1 MTRTTIADVAKAA
14 GVSVS
19 TVSRALRGLDRVNP
33 ETRERVEKEANRL
46 HFSFSKSASSLAS
59 GKTMRIA
66 VLLPSEISSWFNS
79 HAFEGIYEVMSKADY
94 DVVPYIVWTQ
104 EDLDRFFQNLPG
116 NRNVDAIIEASFD
129 FDEAKKRVLGE
140 LTIPVVGMNAPST
153 HGLDAG
159 VAIDDAAAMSAIVRF
174 LKSLGHKT
182 LAYIG
187 QPVNASPFIC
197 SDIVREKGFLDA
209 AKECGYGDDDIIIVP
224 SLTHMDVQNEQDIYS
239 GIVAQLFSAPKQ
251 PTGICVS
258 VDATAVPLLKELRR
272 MGWRVPQDVSVV
284 GFDDDPS
291 ASIVDM
297 TTMHQNPTEI
307 GRIAARK
314 TLALLAGETLEEPF
328 SVIPTSLVLR
338 STTERV
344 H

>member
-1 MTRTTIADVAKAA
+1 VTRTTIADVAKAA

-258 VDATAVPLLKELRR
+258 VDAAAVPLLKELRR

>member
-33 ETRERVEKEANRL
+33 ETRERIEKEANRL

-258 VDATAVPLLKELRR
+258 VDAAAVPLLKELRR
-272 MGWRVPQDVSVV
+272 LGWRVPQDVSVV

>member
-140 LTIPVVGMNAPST
+140 LTIPVIGMNAPST

-258 VDATAVPLLKELRR
+258 VDAAAVPLLKELRR

>member
-258 VDATAVPLLKELRR
+258 VDAAAVPLLKGLRR

>member
-258 VDATAVPLLKELRR
+258 VDAAAVPLLKELRC

>member
-33 ETRERVEKEANRL
+33 ETRERIEKEANRL

-209 AKECGYGDDDIIIVP
+209 AKECGYGDDDTIIVP

-258 VDATAVPLLKELRR
+258 VDAAAVPLLKELRR

>member
-79 HAFEGIYEVMSKADY
+79 HAFEGIHEVMSKADY

-258 VDATAVPLLKELRR
+258 VDAAAVPLLKELRR

>member
-1 MTRTTIADVAKAA
+1 
-14 GVSVS
+14 
-19 TVSRALRGLDRVNP
+19 
-33 ETRERVEKEANRL
+33 
-46 HFSFSKSASSLAS
+46 
-59 GKTMRIA
+59 
-66 VLLPSEISSWFNS
+66 
-79 HAFEGIYEVMSKADY
+79 
-94 DVVPYIVWTQ
+94 
-104 EDLDRFFQNLPG
+104 
-116 NRNVDAIIEASFD
+116 
-129 FDEAKKRVLGE
+129 
-140 LTIPVVGMNAPST
+140 MNAPST

-239 GIVAQLFSAPKQ
+239 GIVAQLLSAPKQ

-258 VDATAVPLLKELRR
+258 VDAAAVPLLKELRR

>member
-258 VDATAVPLLKELRR
+258 VDAAAVPLFKELRR

>member
-209 AKECGYGDDDIIIVP
+209 ARECGYGDDDIIIVP

-258 VDATAVPLLKELRR
+258 VDAAAVPLLKELRR

>member
-19 TVSRALRGLDRVNP
+19 TVSRALRGLNRVNP

-258 VDATAVPLLKELRR
+258 VDAAAVPLLKELRR

>member
-104 EDLDRFFQNLPG
+104 EDLDRFLQNLPG

-258 VDATAVPLLKELRR
+258 VDAAAVPLLKELRR

>member
-94 DVVPYIVWTQ
+94 DVVPYIVWAQ

-258 VDATAVPLLKELRR
+258 VDAAAVPLLKELRR

-314 TLALLAGETLEEPF
+314 TLTLLAGETLEEPF

>member
-94 DVVPYIVWTQ
+94 DVVPYIVWAQ

-116 NRNVDAIIEASFD
+116 NHNVDAIIEASFD

-258 VDATAVPLLKELRR
+258 VDAAAVPLLKELRR
-272 MGWRVPQDVSVV
+272 MGWRVPQDVSVI

>member
-46 HFSFSKSASSLAS
+46 HFSFSKSASSLAP

-258 VDATAVPLLKELRR
+258 VDAAAVPLLKELRR

-328 SVIPTSLVLR
+328 SIIPTSLVLR

>member
-258 VDATAVPLLKELRR
+258 VDAAAVPLLKELRR
-272 MGWRVPQDVSVV
+272 MGWHVPQDVSVV

-314 TLALLAGETLEEPF
+314 TLTLLAGETLEEPF

>member
-197 SDIVREKGFLDA
+197 SDIVHEKGFLDA

-258 VDATAVPLLKELRR
+258 VDAAAVPLLKELRR

>member
-258 VDATAVPLLKELRR
+258 VDAAAVPLLKELRR

-314 TLALLAGETLEEPF
+314 TLALLASETLEEPF

>member
-116 NRNVDAIIEASFD
+116 NRNVDAIIEVSFD

-258 VDATAVPLLKELRR
+258 VDAAAVPLLKELRR

>member
-33 ETRERVEKEANRL
+33 ETRERIEKEANRL

-79 HAFEGIYEVMSKADY
+79 HAFEGVYEVMSKADY

-258 VDATAVPLLKELRR
+258 VDAAAVPLLKELRR

-314 TLALLAGETLEEPF
+314 TLALLTGETLEEPF

>member
-94 DVVPYIVWTQ
+94 DLVPYIVWTQ

-258 VDATAVPLLKELRR
+258 VDAAAVPLLKELRR

>member
-197 SDIVREKGFLDA
+197 SDIVREKGFLDT

-258 VDATAVPLLKELRR
+258 VDAAAVPLLKELRR

>member
-159 VAIDDAAAMSAIVRF
+159 VAIDDAAAMSTIVRF

-258 VDATAVPLLKELRR
+258 VDAAAVPLLKELRR

>member
-174 LKSLGHKT
+174 LKALGHKT

-258 VDATAVPLLKELRR
+258 VDAAAVPLLKELRR

>member
-187 QPVNASPFIC
+187 QPLNASPFIC

-258 VDATAVPLLKELRR
+258 VDAAAVPLLKELRR